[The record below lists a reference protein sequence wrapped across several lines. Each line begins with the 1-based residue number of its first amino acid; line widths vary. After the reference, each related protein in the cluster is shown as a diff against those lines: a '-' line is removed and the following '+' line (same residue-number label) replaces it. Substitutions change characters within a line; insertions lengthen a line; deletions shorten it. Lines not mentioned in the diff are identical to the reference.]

1 MCKDIGPTAE
11 APDRM
16 GSAVSIHAMQQKER
30 VSAMGEL
37 IRLSDL
43 LREELPDWDSECC
56 MDAVPVDW
64 AGSAPSTGFEGL
76 DALLGRMPSEGLSLI
91 AGRPGTGKTS
101 FLVDLAINSAK
112 QGVPVTFFSL
122 ELGRRNLV
130 QKFFV
135 VKAGVSLHS
144 LQQETPDKDT
154 IDEASGA
161 WALGPADLYQR

>member
-154 IDEASGA
+154 IDEVTSTVN
-161 WALGPADLYQR
+161 